1 MRRLIAV
8 ALVAAVAAGLAACV
22 PEKTPLESYLAGKNY
37 LRGVNLYTLVLQRDA
52 APGTTTAD
60 PQASYDYLAARGM
73 SVVRL
78 GVPWQQ
84 LQPIA
89 PGQSAT
95 DALSKP
101 VSVDYLDLLESQVDM
116 ADKAGMRVILD
127 LHNGCTYPWG
137 PGAYVSGSVVCGD
150 GISPSDVRKIWL
162 AISDRFRDDDR
173 VAAYNLFNEP
183 RARIGVD
190 VYFDYVQVVIDALR
204 SAGDD
209 HAIWI
214 DSVPGGAPGGF
225 ARIAADGS
233 PLHDPAD
240 ALVYSQHFYRQNGES
255 RARLLERV
263 SDFGLW
269 CQRNAVHCSIGE
281 IGWKASAPSGTADVF
296 TAVYELADSFEMD
309 VMYFNASSVPNS
321 GDMAAYFASAGSTAI
336 DSSGPQAKVI
346 EQFLD

>member
-1 MRRLIAV
+1 MLSI
-8 ALVAAVAAGLAACV
+8 LSCLTGCV
-22 PEKTPLESYLAGKNY
+22 PEKTPLERYLAGKDY

-52 APGTTTAD
+52 APGATVGD
-60 PQASYDYLAARGM
+60 SQASYDYLADRGV

-89 PGQSAT
+89 AGQSAT

-101 VSVDYLDLLESQVDM
+101 VSADYLDLLESQVDM
-116 ADKAGMRVILD
+116 ADKAGIRIILD

-137 PGAYVSGSVVCGD
+137 PGAYVPGSVVCGD
-150 GISPSDVRKIWL
+150 GISPTDVKKVWL
-162 AISDRFRDDDR
+162 ALSDRFREDDR

-190 VYFDYVQVVIDALR
+190 LYFDYVQVVIDALR
-204 SAGDD
+204 SSGDH

-214 DSVPGGAPGGF
+214 DSMPGGAPGGF
-225 ARIAADGS
+225 PRIAEDGS
-233 PLHDPAD
+233 PLHDPID

-263 SDFGLW
+263 TDFGLW
-269 CQRNAVHCSIGE
+269 CQRNGVHCSIGE
-281 IGWKASAPSGTADVF
+281 MGWKASAPRGTADVF
-296 TAVYELADSFEMD
+296 TAVYELANSFEMD
-309 VMYFNASSVPNS
+309 VLYFNASSVPKS
-321 GDMAAYFASAGSTAI
+321 GDMAAYFAATGSSSI
-336 DSSGPQAKVI
+336 DSSGPQANVI